1 MKSVHHRTKRL
12 IERLFGVEIERLSSK
27 TFFVVDPSK
36 RAQAWYSYRATLQ
49 SILEKLDVNHVLD
62 VGANA
67 GQFGQIVRTFYPGR
81 ISSFEPVATVFESL
95 LTTIASDEKWDAH
108 QYALGRNAGMEH
120 VHVSE
125 LSQFCSLLKT
135 NDYCVARFGQATA
148 GTKEESIRIRRLDE
162 VLDEIAPRP
171 AKARIYLKLD
181 TQGYD
186 IEVFKGLGDRLSD
199 VVALQSE
206 VSLIP
211 IYEHMPHWTES
222 ILEYEKAG
230 FGVAAMY
237 PISTDSGR
245 VVEYD
250 CILLK
255 K

>member
-1 MKSVHHRTKRL
+1 VRTFHQRAKRVV
-12 IERLFGVEIERLSSK
+12 EKLFGVEIERFNSK
-27 TFFVVDPSK
+27 TFFVVDASK
-36 RAQAWYSYRATLQ
+36 RAQAWYSYRATVQ
-49 SILEKLDVNHVLD
+49 SILEKSGVNHVLD

-67 GQFGQIVRTFYPGR
+67 GQFGQMVRTFYSGR
-81 ISSFEPVATVFESL
+81 ISSFEPVAAVFERL
-95 LTTIASDEKWDAH
+95 VATIASDEKWDAH
-108 QYALGRNAGMEH
+108 QYALGRSAGIEH

-135 NDYCVARFGQATA
+135 NDYCVARFGKATA
-148 GTKEESIRIRRLDE
+148 GTKEESITIRRLDD
-162 VLDEIAPRP
+162 VLDEIAPRNGE
-171 AKARIYLKLD
+171 KRFYLKLD

-206 VSLIP
+206 VSLVP
-211 IYEHMPHWTES
+211 IYENMPHWTES

-250 CILLK
+250 CILIRV
-255 K
+255 